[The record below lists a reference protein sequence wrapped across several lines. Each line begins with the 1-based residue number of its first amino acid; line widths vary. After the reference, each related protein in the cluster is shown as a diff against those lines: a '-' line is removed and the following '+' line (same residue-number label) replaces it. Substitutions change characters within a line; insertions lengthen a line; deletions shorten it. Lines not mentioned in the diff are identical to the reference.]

1 MGTIMTTDGLTMLIV
16 LMGTATV
23 LLSCFVAWRF
33 WYHHRHLK
41 DDGKRLTVA
50 LFAQLVGEAV
60 IGIVTLVFAMLA
72 WSGKLPGVPVEAQSL
87 LRFIAFLATSATT
100 IHLALV
106 VEQLHR
112 ND

>member
-1 MGTIMTTDGLTMLIV
+1 MTTDGLTMLIV
-16 LMGTATV
+16 LMGAATV

-112 ND
+112 DD